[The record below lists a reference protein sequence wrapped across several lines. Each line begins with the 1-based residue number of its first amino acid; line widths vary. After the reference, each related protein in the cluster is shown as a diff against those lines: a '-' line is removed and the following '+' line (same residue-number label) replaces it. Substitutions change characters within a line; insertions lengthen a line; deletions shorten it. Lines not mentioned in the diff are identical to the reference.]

1 MGEVDIYNGDYELG
15 YLAINGAV
23 KKQKYTYFLYESNDR
38 EHQGISLRT
47 ALTRTSTAS
56 PRP

>member
-23 KKQKYTYFLYESNDR
+23 KKQKYTYFYTNPMMGAPRNL
-38 EHQGISLRT
+38 LRT